1 MRTARAGAQEF
12 RGETRRRKDSA
23 VDTVAHS
30 QEDEA
35 DAILFSVAGVGGLP
49 AHGDASAYQDRYLES
64 EAEAEPYWATWSLV

>member
-1 MRTARAGAQEF
+1 MRIARAGAQEF
-12 RGETRRRKDSA
+12 QGETRRRKDSA
-23 VDTVAHS
+23 VDQVAHS

-49 AHGDASAYQDRYLES
+49 AHGDGFAYQDRYMD

>member
-12 RGETRRRKDSA
+12 RGETKRRKDSA

-35 DAILFSVAGVGGLP
+35 DAILFSVAGLGGLP
-49 AHGDASAYQDRYLES
+49 SHGDASAYQDRYAES
-64 EAEAEPYWATWSLV
+64 EGEAEPYWATWSLV